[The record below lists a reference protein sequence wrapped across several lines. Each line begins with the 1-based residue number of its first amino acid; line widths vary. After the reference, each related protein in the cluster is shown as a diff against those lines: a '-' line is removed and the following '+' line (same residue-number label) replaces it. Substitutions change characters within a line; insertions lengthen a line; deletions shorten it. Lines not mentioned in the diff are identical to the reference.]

1 MAVAP
6 IPPSVTVDEYLN
18 SSYRPDL
25 EFVDGVLIE
34 RAMPTDPHS
43 LLQVIV
49 AAWFYMLRKKFG
61 FAVMTERRTE
71 IVPRARYR
79 IPDVMLCAAPV
90 SRNKAL
96 RIVPWAV
103 IEITSPDDR
112 WSEQLDRLGEF
123 QQIGVRH
130 IILLDPE
137 KCIAFRFDDG
147 SLLQTKFTS
156 LDLPTGSV
164 PFDTEALFRELQ
176 EQLE

>member
-6 IPPSVTVDEYLN
+6 IPPIVTVDEYLN

-34 RAMPTDPHS
+34 RAMPTVPHS

-49 AAWFYMLRKKFG
+49 AAWFYALRKEFG
-61 FAVMTERRTE
+61 LAVMTEQRTQ

-79 IPDVMLCAAPV
+79 IPDVMICPAPV
-90 SRNKAL
+90 SPYKV
-96 RIVPWAV
+96 ITMVPCV
-103 IEITSPDDR
+103 IEIMSPDDR
-112 WSEQLDRLGEF
+112 TSEQLERLREF
-123 QQIGVRH
+123 QQIGVPH

-147 SLLQTKFTS
+147 SLLQTRFTT
-156 LDLPTGSV
+156 LDLPTGSIA
-164 PFDTEALFRELQ
+164 FDTEALFRELQ